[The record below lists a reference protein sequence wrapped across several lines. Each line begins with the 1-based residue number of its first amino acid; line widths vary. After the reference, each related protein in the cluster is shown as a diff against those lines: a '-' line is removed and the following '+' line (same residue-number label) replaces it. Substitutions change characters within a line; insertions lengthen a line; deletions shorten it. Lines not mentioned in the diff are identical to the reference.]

1 MHIGV
6 SRIAFEIGS
15 ISVGW
20 YGIFMALAV
29 IWLILWMWWQVAW
42 KGAKISLDTVMSM
55 ALVGIPSG
63 IIFARLLH
71 VVDNIVIARLH
82 PELALTSQVIDYL
95 QYPSQIIG
103 GSGLTIYGA
112 VLGASLGLWIY
123 CKIAKVKIGYVFDL
137 LAPAVLIAQVLG
149 RIGCTL
155 NGCCYGSPTTLPWG
169 IEYTN
174 FVSYGF
180 GAGMV
185 HPTTIYEIIYC
196 LIIFAVLMKLRG
208 RLKPDGSLFL
218 VYLALYSVWRF
229 GIDFLRAGTPFLFG
243 LHQAQIIGIII
254 LLTTVPWMI
263 KNTRWVKKEDMDPL
277 LIPPIPEVPQPE
289 QSNQQSEEK

>member
-29 IWLILWMWWQVAW
+29 IWLILWMWWQVAR

-155 NGCCYGSPTTLPWG
+155 NQG
-169 IEYTN
+169 
-174 FVSYGF
+174 VAGF
-180 GAGMV
+180 SQEMYEGGRALAGE
-185 HPTTIYEIIYC
+185 TAS
-196 LIIFAVLMKLRG
+196 AVG
-208 RLKPDGSLFL
+208 DA
-218 VYLALYSVWRF
+218 V
-229 GIDFLRAGTPFLFG
+229 AGTYNY
-243 LHQAQIIGIII
+243 
-254 LLTTVPWMI
+254 I
-263 KNTRWVKKEDMDPL
+263 K
-277 LIPPIPEVPQPE
+277 
-289 QSNQQSEEK
+289 SFF